1 MTSIISFSV
10 LFFGDVGCQ
19 QNLRNGYYIVRNGI
33 VMDLLENEILKYERK
48 GFEIVQ
54 RRRLRHGLRVFLRR
68 EAKGTWS
75 SGFDGVYLYYVD
87 GSASADSIRE
97 CLKDYV
103 KFYED
108 EDFGEGDKG
117 FFLCSS
123 VEEKLFRD
131 LKKVKIEDNEI
142 RNSIKPIILKR
153 TVESVAKEE
162 EPERTLRRRRK
173 IFIVHGRDK
182 TPALELARFVEK
194 KYPID
199 AILLEEEA
207 HRGRTLIEKLEDY
220 SGVDYAFITL
230 TPDDVGALKGETLK
244 DRGRQNVIF
253 ELGQFIG
260 KIGRK
265 SVCLLIK
272 GDVEIPSDLR
282 GIGYYP
288 YTNYIKECFTD
299 VEKELREAKLI

>member
-1 MTSIISFSV
+1 
-10 LFFGDVGCQ
+10 
-19 QNLRNGYYIVRNGI
+19 
-33 VMDLLENEILKYERK
+33 MDLLENEILKYETK
-48 GFEIVQ
+48 GFEEVHQ
-54 RRRLRHGLRVFLRR
+54 RKLKHGRRVFLKKER
-68 EAKGTWS
+68 GWG
-75 SGFDGVYLYYVD
+75 SGFEGIYLYYVD
-87 GSASADSIRE
+87 GSASPDSIRE
-97 CLKDYV
+97 CIKDYV

-117 FFLCSS
+117 FLLCSS
-123 VEEKLFRD
+123 IDEKQFRD
-131 LKKVKIEDNEI
+131 LKKVKIEDEQI
-142 RNSIKPIILKR
+142 RYSLKPLVLKR
-153 TVESVAKEE
+153 TVESIAKEE
-162 EPERTLRRRRK
+162 EPKRTASGKSK

-182 TPALELARFVEK
+182 TPALELARFIEK

-230 TPDDVGALKGETLK
+230 TPDDVGALKGENLQ
-244 DRGRQNVIF
+244 DRSRQNVIF

-265 SVCLLIK
+265 NVCLFIK

-288 YTNYIKECFTD
+288 YTNNIKECFTD
-299 VEKELREAKLI
+299 AEKELKEAKLI

>member
-1 MTSIISFSV
+1 VPT
-10 LFFGDVGCQ
+10 
-19 QNLRNGYYIVRNGI
+19 
-33 VMDLLENEILKYERK
+33 DLLKEEILKYERR
-48 GFEIVQ
+48 GFEIAQ
-54 RRRLRHGLRVFLRR
+54 RRKLKHGLRVFLKK
-68 EAKGTWS
+68 KGEGWG
-75 SGFDGVYLYYVD
+75 SGFEGVYLYYVD
-87 GSASADSIRE
+87 GSASDDSIRE

-103 KFYED
+103 RFYED

-117 FFLCSS
+117 FLLCSS
-123 VEEKLFRD
+123 IDEKLFRD
-131 LKKVKIEDNEI
+131 LKKVKIEDDDI
-142 RNSIKPIILKR
+142 RNSIKPLVLERKEGEKEEPKR
-153 TVESVAKEE
+153 TIKG
-162 EPERTLRRRRK
+162 RHK

-230 TPDDVGALKGETLK
+230 TPDDVGALKGERLQ

-260 KIGRK
+260 KIGRRN
-265 SVCLLIK
+265 VCLLIM
-272 GDVEIPSDLR
+272 GDVEIPSDLC
-282 GIGYYP
+282 GIGYYRF
-288 YTNYIKECFTD
+288 YKGVKECFTD
-299 VEKELREAKLI
+299 VENELGEAKLI

>member
-1 MTSIISFSV
+1 
-10 LFFGDVGCQ
+10 
-19 QNLRNGYYIVRNGI
+19 
-33 VMDLLENEILKYERK
+33 MDLLEEEILKYETK
-48 GFEIVQ
+48 GFQRVQ
-54 RRRLRHGLRVFLRR
+54 KRKLRHGLRIHLRR
-68 EAKGTWS
+68 KRKGWGAGT
-75 SGFDGVYLYYVD
+75 DEVYLYYVD
-87 GSASADSIRE
+87 GNASADSIRE
-97 CLKDYV
+97 CLKDYEE
-103 KFYED
+103 FYSD
-108 EDFGEGDKG
+108 NNFGEGDKG

-123 VEEKLFRD
+123 LDEDLFRKM
-131 LKKVKIEDNEI
+131 KKVKIEDDEI
-142 RNSIKPIILKR
+142 RKSIKPIVLKR
-153 TVESVAKEE
+153 TVETVAKGEGTQ
-162 EPERTLRRRRK
+162 RTEKRIHK

-230 TPDDVGALKGETLK
+230 TPDDIGALKGEALR

-260 KIGRK
+260 RIGRK
-265 SVCLLIK
+265 KVCLFIV

-282 GIGYYP
+282 GIGYYS
-288 YTNYIKECFTD
+288 YTNAIKECFSD
-299 VEKELREAKLI
+299 VEKELREAGLIG